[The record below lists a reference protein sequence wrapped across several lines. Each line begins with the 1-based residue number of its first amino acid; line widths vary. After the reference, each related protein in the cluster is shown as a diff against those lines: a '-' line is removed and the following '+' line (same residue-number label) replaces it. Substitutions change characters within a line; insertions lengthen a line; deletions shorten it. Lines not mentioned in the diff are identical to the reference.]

1 VGVNED
7 IVSERAVLS
16 GICKHGS
23 EAYFDV
29 VDLLQPSTFT
39 STSNKILFECIQ
51 HIFKNNEQSTIDIPS
66 IFAAAQS
73 LNLYHVINTKGET
86 EYIHAVLSCDVD
98 LKNVR
103 QFAGKIRKLEITR
116 LLRSQLKKADKS
128 LVDVTGDENI
138 TSILGIAEDAVFDFT
153 SLLNENEEKPTR
165 IGDGLTEYMDHLV
178 ANPVKQIGL
187 STGFAH
193 YDEAIGGGLRPG
205 TINMIA
211 ARPKVGKTILGN
223 NIGYNVS
230 KKIPVL
236 NMDTEMSLEDH
247 RHRTL
252 ARMTKINIGDIETGQ
267 FAQTPDQKE
276 KVYRAIK
283 FVEESVNYHHKSIAG
298 TPFEEQIGIMRRW
311 LVKEVG
317 LNDDGTA
324 KDCLIVYDYLK
335 LMDAKG
341 ISQDLKEYQLL
352 GFYMSTLHNFAVRF
366 KIPILAFMQLNR
378 DGITKEGTE
387 SASGSDRIIWLCS
400 NFTIFK
406 NKSDEEVAAD
416 GNDAGNRKLVPVV
429 TRHGPGMEF
438 GNYINVDMMGWCAR
452 IEEKKTRQE
461 ITQTNK
467 DINQGF
473 ESTGGGNES
482 VEFN

>member
-1 VGVNED
+1 M
-7 IVSERAVLS
+7 
-16 GICKHGS
+16 
-23 EAYFDV
+23 
-29 VDLLQPSTFT
+29 
-39 STSNKILFECIQ
+39 
-51 HIFKNNEQSTIDIPS
+51 S
-66 IFAAAQS
+66 I
-73 LNLYHVINTKGET
+73 
-86 EYIHAVLSCDVD
+86 
-98 LKNVR
+98 
-103 QFAGKIRKLEITR
+103 
-116 LLRSQLKKADKS
+116 
-128 LVDVTGDENI
+128 
-138 TSILGIAEDAVFDFT
+138 
-153 SLLNENEEKPTR
+153 
-165 IGDGLTEYMDHLV
+165 
-178 ANPVKQIGL
+178 
-187 STGFAH
+187 
-193 YDEAIGGGLRPG
+193 
-205 TINMIA
+205 
-211 ARPKVGKTILGN
+211 
-223 NIGYNVS
+223 
-230 KKIPVL
+230 
-236 NMDTEMSLEDH
+236 EDH

-267 FAQTPDQKE
+267 FAQTPDKKE
-276 KVYRAIK
+276 KVYKAIK
-283 FVEESVNYHHKSIAG
+283 CVEENVNYHHKSIAG

-352 GFYMSTLHNFAVRF
+352 GFYMSSLHNFAVRF

-416 GNDAGNRKLVPVV
+416 GNEAGNRKLVPVV

-438 GNYINVDMMGWCAR
+438 GNYINVDMKGWCAR
-452 IEEKKTRQE
+452 VEERKSRQE
-461 ITQTNK
+461 ILQEEKNK
-467 DINQGF
+467 NQGF
-473 ESTGGGNES
+473 ESSGGGDES